1 MKSDI
6 IHVTSK
12 GDGTQE
18 ALAQADASALFKGLD
33 KKQAMHLRLL
43 TEEMMSLV
51 TELTGEKEADF
62 WIETD
67 KKGFQLHLNTVTIMN
82 SEKRVQ
88 LLATSTSGK
97 NSAAKGILGKLR
109 DLLERSLE
117 PVDGVPMDYYP
128 AGWTYNSLETSTMMT
143 TPADIW
149 SFNQYRESI
158 SKEKSEEE
166 WDELEKSIIA
176 NLADEVTISISGD
189 TVEMTVYKSIK

>member
-1 MKSDI
+1 MKSDV
-6 IHVTSK
+6 IHVTST
-12 GDGTQE
+12 GTGTQE
-18 ALAQADASALFKGLD
+18 ALAQADASASFKGLD
-33 KKQAMHLRLL
+33 KKQTMHLRLL

-67 KKGFQLHLNTVTIMN
+67 KKGFQLHLHTITVMN
-82 SEKRVQ
+82 SEKRTQ

-97 NSAAKGILGKLR
+97 NAAAKGVLGKLR

-117 PVDGVPMDYYP
+117 PADGTLMDYYP
-128 AGWTYNSLETSTMMT
+128 AGWTYNNLETSTMMT
-143 TPADIW
+143 PATVW
-149 SFNQYRESI
+149 SFNQYRDSI
-158 SKEKSEEE
+158 SKEQSEEA

-189 TVEMTVYKSIK
+189 MVDMTVFQAYK

>member
-1 MKSDI
+1 MKSDV
-6 IHVTSK
+6 IHVTST
-12 GDGTQE
+12 GTGTQE
-18 ALAQADASALFKGLD
+18 ALAQADASASFKGLD
-33 KKQAMHLRLL
+33 KKQTMHLRLL

-67 KKGFQLHLNTVTIMN
+67 KKGFQLHLHTITVMN
-82 SEKRVQ
+82 SEKRTQ

-97 NSAAKGILGKLR
+97 NAAAKGVLGKLR

-117 PVDGVPMDYYP
+117 PADGTLMDYYP

-143 TPADIW
+143 PATVW
-149 SFNQYRESI
+149 SFNQYRDSI
-158 SKEKSEEE
+158 SKEQSEEA

-176 NLADEVTISISGD
+176 NLADEVTIKISGD
-189 TVEMTVYKSIK
+189 MVEMTVFKSFN

>member
-1 MKSDI
+1 MKSDV
-6 IHVTSK
+6 IHVTST
-12 GDGTQE
+12 GTGTQE
-18 ALAQADASALFKGLD
+18 ALAQADASASFKGLD
-33 KKQAMHLRLL
+33 KKQTMHLRLL

-67 KKGFQLHLNTVTIMN
+67 KKGFQLHLHTITVMN
-82 SEKRVQ
+82 SEKRTQ

-97 NSAAKGILGKLR
+97 NAAAKGVLGKLR

-117 PVDGVPMDYYP
+117 PADGTLMDYYP

-143 TPADIW
+143 PATVW
-149 SFNQYRESI
+149 SFNQYRDSI
-158 SKEKSEEE
+158 SKEQSEEA

-189 TVEMTVYKSIK
+189 MVEMTVFQAYK

>member
-1 MKSDI
+1 MKSDV
-6 IHVTSK
+6 IHVTST
-12 GDGTQE
+12 GTGTQE
-18 ALAQADASALFKGLD
+18 ALAQADASASFKGLD
-33 KKQAMHLRLL
+33 KKQTMHLRLL

-67 KKGFQLHLNTVTIMN
+67 KKGFQLHLHTITVMN
-82 SEKRVQ
+82 SEKRTQ

-97 NSAAKGILGKLR
+97 NAAAKGVLGKLR

-117 PVDGVPMDYYP
+117 PADGTLMDYYP

-143 TPADIW
+143 PATVW

-158 SKEKSEEE
+158 SKEQSEEA

-189 TVEMTVYKSIK
+189 MVEMTVFQAYK